1 MKKRRRKL
9 FLENVKQA
17 ATQVSILYI
26 MIAIG
31 FVCDKAKLF
40 TEKAARMLVDFLLY
54 IVVPCMLVRSFTKI
68 ELTRHNLLMF
78 LLSLLLAFTTHFI
91 AIALNL
97 PFFRKKNDENPIY
110 KYASIYGNVGF
121 MALPLA
127 SEILGDEGVFYC
139 ANGVIAFNIITF
151 IHGIKIMNRD
161 GFKLNFKNLV
171 LNPGIISVI
180 IGLPLFLL
188 QVKLPVLIEQPMSYL
203 AELNTPLAMLIFGT
217 YLANT
222 DLKTMFTDKKIY
234 LAAFLKLLA
243 MPLLCLGIYHICGVS
258 GTLLVACAIT
268 ACVPSANNTFMFA
281 SKYGRDTGLASK
293 TVALVSLFSIITM
306 PVVIAIA
313 QSI

>member
-1 MKKRRRKL
+1 M
-9 FLENVKQA
+9 FLENVRQA

-26 MIAIG
+26 MIAVG
-31 FVCDKAKLF
+31 FICDKTKLF

-54 IVVPCMLVRSFTKI
+54 LVVPCMLVRSFTRTEFSK
-68 ELTRHNLLMF
+68 HNLLMF
-78 LLSLLLAFTTHFI
+78 LLSLLLAFATHFI
-91 AIALNL
+91 AIALNI
-97 PFFRKKNDENPIY
+97 PFFRKKSDENPIY
-110 KYASIYGNVGF
+110 KFASIYGNVGF

-151 IHGIKIMNRD
+151 IHGVKLMSRD
-161 GFKLNFKNLV
+161 KFKLNFKSLI

-188 QVKLPVLIEQPMSYL
+188 QVKLPVLIERPMSYL

-234 LAAFLKLLA
+234 LTALLKLLV
-243 MPLLCLGIYHICGVS
+243 MPLLCIGIYRLCGVT

-281 SKYGRDTGLASK
+281 SKYGRDAGLASK
-293 TVALVSLFSIITM
+293 TVALVSFFSIITM

-313 QSI
+313 QSF